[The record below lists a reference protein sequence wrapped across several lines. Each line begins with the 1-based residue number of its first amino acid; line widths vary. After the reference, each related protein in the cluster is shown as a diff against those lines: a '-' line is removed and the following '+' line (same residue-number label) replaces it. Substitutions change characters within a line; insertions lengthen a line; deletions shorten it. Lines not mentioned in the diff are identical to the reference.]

1 MYTPWARVGA
11 EVPRVIAP
19 TNPSA
24 ANVLE
29 SFSVL
34 RFILQH
40 KTAKSFARS
49 DCSRAEHHSGFEL
62 TVATAGL
69 SGQHP
74 SLNARNFELSP
85 SIPLEAER
93 RVVLDGRL
101 GRELPGGTGT
111 KTVPVEPTQT
121 APVEPAQTAIRSKRP
136 KQQETGSDNGL
147 ILHC

>member
-29 SFSVL
+29 SISVL

-74 SLNARNFELSP
+74 SLNRSELRAFP
-85 SIPLEAER
+85 QAFLW
-93 RVVLDGRL
+93 
-101 GRELPGGTGT
+101 
-111 KTVPVEPTQT
+111 K
-121 APVEPAQTAIRSKRP
+121 RS
-136 KQQETGSDNGL
+136 GVWFSMVAS
-147 ILHC
+147 